1 VTGAEPD
8 RKVSVPPPVPP
19 LALRAFD
26 PTPCRPPGKPQKSW
40 AGGGTAS
47 ERCGGPL
54 DRPWP
59 LRHRRLVGAHGALAL
74 RELAVSAGCRSSCSS
89 LRSASFAR
97 SLTWCSLERPR
108 STAVE
113 PARPES
119 RRIPMGQGRAIIR
132 VSIGDTGGWRE
143 YGIGAHR
150 ASVGIGGTT
159 MKCKG

>member
-1 VTGAEPD
+1 VSAVADHWIVHGHFVIGAWWAPTG
-8 RKVSVPPPVPP
+8 
-19 LALRAFD
+19 
-26 PTPCRPPGKPQKSW
+26 
-40 AGGGTAS
+40 
-47 ERCGGPL
+47 
-54 DRPWP
+54 
-59 LRHRRLVGAHGALAL
+59 H
-74 RELAVSAGCRSSCSS
+74 SAGCRSSCSS